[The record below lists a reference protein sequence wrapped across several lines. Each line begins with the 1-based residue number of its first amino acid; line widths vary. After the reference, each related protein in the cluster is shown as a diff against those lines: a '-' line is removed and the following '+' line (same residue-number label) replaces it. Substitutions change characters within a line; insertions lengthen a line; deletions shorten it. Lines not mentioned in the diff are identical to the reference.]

1 MTISER
7 FLHSLNV
14 LLEII
19 ALSGSS
25 TDISDVQLSNAPE
38 PIDISDCG
46 NLICSSDEQKTNAES
61 SIFATPSF
69 NITFFKLLHSLNVP
83 FLIAVTLPGTCTE
96 TSPLHL

>member
-38 PIDISDCG
+38 
-46 NLICSSDEQKTNAES
+46 
-61 SIFATPSF
+61 
-69 NITFFKLLHSLNVP
+69 
-83 FLIAVTLPGTCTE
+83 LP
-96 TSPLHL
+96 

>member
-25 TDISDVQLSNAPE
+25 IDISDVQSPNTPE
-38 PIDISDCG
+38 PIDVSDCG
-46 NLICSSDEQKTNAES
+46 NLICSSDEQKTNAEP
-61 SIFATPSF
+61 SIFKMQSYQQ
-69 NITFFKLLHSLNVP
+69 
-83 FLIAVTLPGTCTE
+83 
-96 TSPLHL
+96 

>member
-38 PIDISDCG
+38 PIDVSDCG
-46 NLICSSDEQKTNAES
+46 NLICSSDEQKINAEP
-61 SIFATPSF
+61 SIFVTPSG
-69 NITFFKLLHSLNVP
+69 ISILFK
-83 FLIAVTLPGTCTE
+83 F
-96 TSPLHL
+96 LHL

>member
-46 NLICSSDEQKTNAES
+46 NLICSSDEQKINAEP
-61 SIFATPSF
+61 SIFVTPSG
-69 NITFFKLLHSLNVP
+69 ISILFK
-83 FLIAVTLPGTCTE
+83 F
-96 TSPLHL
+96 LHL